1 MNGRGTP
8 LRQYHI
14 LALNALPEEDYP
26 LAISLQGLANRE
38 EPNVYL
44 VPGPDGQEKHWI
56 EWYRQYGYEPVHETL
71 DELLQAFAPKLRG
84 YIVFD
89 PAVPDSLNVA
99 ISLSGAM
106 DSVVCAPSSVDRMR
120 AMGLACS
127 MDLRGTFTGRV
138 EAYRWLVDNHLGDFD
153 LRVMANWNQ
162 EGAPH
167 IQPDMDFV
175 IARRGLGMGCS
186 VNEADYPDEAAL
198 WDRAQT
204 AAPDGAMMIGWHTPR
219 DSEAT
224 HVYFASQHSV
234 RLYCGYAWNSSFH
247 QHIEASEEYAQE
259 HCEWAKCDP
268 NARYAAITLS
278 DGDSWHSMADVQKR
292 FWLHPRRGE
301 VPLGWEV
308 APIFA
313 EVGPALL
320 EYYYKTRTDNDYLV
334 CGPSGIAYNYLS
346 GYANWESYLR
356 ASADIM
362 RKTSLRT
369 IWAINRIVR
378 HVPGG
383 GIEHRLK
390 DGPIV
395 YTRQE
400 MEGFGGVKDV
410 HGADIV
416 DPRVIGRYMEYMPD
430 ALGFFQGWER
440 IPGEDPYWVGGRLWC
455 PVGALVRKD
464 IDAAIR
470 EFEESAA
477 RQALPAFVSAHV
489 NCYDCDMDTVI
500 ETIRRLEQNGFTVVR
515 PDVFLSLARDARR
528 SAIV

>member
-1 MNGRGTP
+1 MT
-8 LRQYHI
+8 LKQYHI
-14 LALNALPEEDYP
+14 MALDTLPVDDQP
-26 LAISLQGLANRE
+26 IAISLQGLANRE
-38 EPNVYL
+38 EPSIYL
-44 VPGPDGQEKHWI
+44 LPSSDGQERHWV
-56 EWYRQYGYEPVHETL
+56 EWYRQYGYEPVESTL
-71 DELLQAFAPKLRG
+71 DDLLQAFASKLKG
-84 YIVFD
+84 YVVYD

-99 ISLSGAM
+99 ASLAGIM
-106 DSVVCAPSSVDRMR
+106 DSVVCAPSSVDRMK
-120 AMGLACS
+120 ALGLACS
-127 MDLRGTFTGRV
+127 MDLRGKFTGRV
-138 EAYRWLVDNHLGDFD
+138 DAYRWLVDNYLDDFD

-162 EGAPH
+162 GDAAH
-167 IQPDMDFV
+167 VHADMDFI
-175 IARRGLGMGCS
+175 IAHRGLGMGCS
-186 VNEADYPDEAAL
+186 VNGADYPDEAAI
-198 WDRAQT
+198 WDKAQT
-204 AAPDGAMMIGWHTPR
+204 AAPDGAIMIGWMTPR

-234 RLYCGYAWNSSFH
+234 RLYCGCSWNSSFH
-247 QHIEASEEYAQE
+247 QHIAASEPYAQE

-268 NARYAAITLS
+268 GARYATITLS
-278 DGDSWHSMADVQKR
+278 DGDSWHSMADVQKK
-292 FWLHPRRGE
+292 FWLHPKRGD

-320 EYYYKTRTDNDYLV
+320 EYYYKTRTDNDYLL

-346 GYANWESYLR
+346 GYANWQSYLR
-356 ASADIM
+356 ASAEIM
-362 RKTSLRT
+362 RKTSLAT

-383 GIEHRLK
+383 GIEHQLK

-400 MEGFGGVKDV
+400 MEGFGGTKDE

-416 DPRVIGRYMEYMPD
+416 DPQVIDRYMEYMPD

-440 IPGEDPYWVGGRLWC
+440 IPGEKPYWVGGRLWS

-464 IDAAIR
+464 IEGAIR

-477 RQALPAFVSAHV
+477 GQGQPAFVSAHV

-500 ETIRRLEQNGFTVVR
+500 ETIRRLEDKGFTVVR
-515 PDVFLSLARDARR
+515 PDVFLRLAQDARAR
-528 SAIV
+528 GLV